1 MWVYMRTGD
10 KVWTVGFF
18 SPIDGAWVTDSDH
31 EDPQSAAMRVH
42 WLNGGTAKAPPV
54 TLLYGAKG
62 SMSDESD

>member
-18 SPIDGAWVTDSDH
+18 SPIDGAWITDSDH

-42 WLNGGTAKAPPV
+42 WLNGGTAK
-54 TLLYGAKG
+54 G
-62 SMSDESD
+62 SVSDESD

>member
-18 SPIDGAWVTDSDH
+18 SPIDGAWITDSDH

-42 WLNGGTAKAPPV
+42 WLNGGMAKAPPV

-62 SMSDESD
+62 SVRDESD